1 EAASVEQG
9 PDGAVAPV
17 AEAQPR
23 ATPRSCSSLRHTPKT
38 RTGSPA
44 ITSARRWKR
53 LSVKESALSMS
64 RVRITL
70 ASSPS
75 GETRPGTRSSRARG
89 HETSAEHEPAALL
102 CQTTGRL
109 VEQ

>member
-1 EAASVEQG
+1 T
-9 PDGAVAPV
+9 GA
-17 AEAQPR
+17 
-23 ATPRSCSSLRHTPKT
+23 
-38 RTGSPA
+38 PA
-44 ITSARRWKR
+44 ITSARRLKR

-75 GETRPGTRSSRARG
+75 GDTRPGTRSSRARG

-102 CQTTGRL
+102 CQTGSRL
-109 VEQ
+109 VEQSLFRIRPGTDVLPGERIQGPRSQRQG